1 MSITKFTPS
10 IYLVVDLAQVFLKLG
25 LHTANRHGFLLL
37 EYSITNAID
46 ESVRRTYEDML
57 GAPAWSN

>member
-37 EYSITNAID
+37 EYLATNAIMD
-46 ESVRRTYEDML
+46 KSERRTDE
-57 GAPAWSN
+57 GTSIAGK